1 MNRSA
6 AISAL
11 RHFAHE
17 ECANGPRPGQ
27 CIMLKSGVCL
37 LARGRRCGYFE
48 ESVLPIATQRLRLS
62 RNPNPFKVMRGGTMI
77 SLPGAKPIDDTRIV
91 TAYRLVHRE
100 TRGTLIAEPD
110 DDGIAK
116 RRCPD
121 CGAALGPR
129 MRFCGACQVSRRR
142 ESARRQK
149 AQKRGRLSAVNGE

>member
-17 ECANGPRPGQ
+17 ECANGPRPGA

-62 RNPNPFKVMRGGTMI
+62 RKPNPFKVMRGGKMI

-91 TAYRLVHRE
+91 TAYQRVHRE

-121 CGAALGPR
+121 CDGALAAR
-129 MRFCGACQVSRRR
+129 MRFCPECTKIRRR
-142 ESARRQK
+142 NSYR
-149 AQKRGRLSAVNGE
+149 AQRAKKDRFSLTSTAE